1 MVLILILVILGLL
14 VVLLS
19 SWRRNRGLVA
29 QARSA
34 AQVQVDERT
43 NELERANEDLKRD
56 QAELR
61 RRWEYLAEAQRL
73 SHSGTFG
80 WKVHSGELVWSDET
94 YEILGFARQTN
105 PTLDLVFDRVHPD
118 DLDRVR
124 QLSDRAAQNGMDLDV
139 EHRILLP
146 DGVIKY
152 VHAVAHAG
160 RDSSD
165 NLEYMGV
172 VTDITERKR
181 AEEERQAL
189 SRNLQESKARLE
201 EAQRV
206 AHMGHYYWDLIA
218 NRVTWSDE
226 LYRIY
231 GLTPQE
237 GPIDMAMVSE
247 MIHPD
252 DREHVFRAAEESVRS
267 GVHSEAEHRVVRPD
281 GEVRT
286 VQGLGTVKRD
296 ASGRAYEMFGT
307 VQDITE
313 RKRAEEERQLLYRD
327 LQESKASL
335 EEAQRIAHV
344 GSWVWDLEKNH
355 VTYSDEYYRIFGLT
369 PTKAP
374 IDIATVREMIH
385 PEDRE
390 YVFRIAEEAIRAG
403 ERADC
408 EHRIVRPDGEIRIV
422 HSLGDLKKDA
432 SGRPYQMFGV
442 SQDVTDRRRAEE
454 ALRRSQFY
462 LSEGERLAHIGSWA
476 STDLGIRWS
485 EDLNIY
491 WSDEV
496 YKIFGFDPKN
506 GTPSL
511 QQFLSAVHPQDQAS
525 LTATMKKLHEEHCG
539 CDITNRIVRPDG
551 EIRYVRCVGIPVV
564 EDGVF
569 KGYRGTTIDVT
580 EHELLTQQLR
590 REQAYLAEGQSLT
603 HAGSWACNLVKRQ
616 IVHSSDENARLYG
629 FDPSQGPI
637 PFDHYYNTILAE
649 DESVISAKLGN
660 AIREGADY
668 DVEFRIR
675 RTDGAIRFLRGIGHH
690 NPSQETGEY
699 VGITM
704 DITEQKHAEQERERL
719 RQLEA
724 DLAHINRI
732 NMMGE
737 LAAALAHEIK
747 QPIAASITSA
757 NALLRWLAHNPPDLE
772 RARAAATRIEQE
784 GNRAADVIN
793 NLRSFYK
800 KGAPAN
806 RRIVDVKDIIREI
819 TVLLGDEAIRHS
831 VTICSELDEHVP
843 HILADRVQL
852 QQVFMNLMLNA
863 IEAMKET
870 GGELT
875 IRSGLNPEGQLFISI
890 SDTGVGLP
898 AESSDRIFD
907 AFHTTKPQGTGMGLA
922 ITRSILESHGG
933 RIWATPNRGAGATF
947 HFTLPVEAEAHA

>member
-19 SWRRNRGLVA
+19 SWRRNRRLVA

-124 QLSDRAAQNGMDLDV
+124 QLSDRAAQNGIDLDV

-160 RDSSD
+160 RDSSG

-690 NPSQETGEY
+690 NPSQEIGEY

-772 RARAAATRIEQE
+772 RARAAATRIEQD

-793 NLRSFYK
+793 RLRSFYK
-800 KGAPAN
+800 KGTPPQ
-806 RRIVDVKDIIREI
+806 RESIKVTDIIREM
-819 TVLLGDEAIRHS
+819 TVLLGDEALRHS
-831 VTICSELDEHVP
+831 VTIRSELEEDVP
-843 HILADRVQL
+843 DILADRVQL

-863 IEAMKET
+863 IEAMKDT
-870 GGELT
+870 GGEMT
-875 IRSGLNPEGQLFISI
+875 IRSGLNQEGQLLISI

-898 AESSDRIFD
+898 AASSERIFD

-922 ITRSILESHGG
+922 ITRSIVESYGG
-933 RIWATPNRGAGATF
+933 RVWAKPNERAGAIFYLTI
-947 HFTLPVEAEAHA
+947 PIEAEAHA